1 VLKEFLIQDI
11 VYHIPYRIWF
21 GFSLFR
27 FLIFMN
33 AINRFDGV
41 YGLASG
47 VSTIGYL
54 TVIILIQRVV
64 IPNYPYIKPEDALL
78 LETITNLSRILF
90 IISFTYTVIEFKPLG
105 LIRDAGTLFYGFTLA
120 YLALLGGA
128 KVWTFGVVFS
138 LVIFDAIRVSINR
151 IFVQKKSPFKG
162 DYTHLHH
169 RLLANGRTR
178 GEIRAFVWIRTSFLM
193 ILMILQSVDRI
204 SKIIIFLC
212 MALIFF
218 WVHIYLFRIKK
229 LPNEFKMRK

>member
-1 VLKEFLIQDI
+1 
-11 VYHIPYRIWF
+11 
-21 GFSLFR
+21 
-27 FLIFMN
+27 MN

-128 KVWTFGVVFS
+128 KV
-138 LVIFDAIRVSINR
+138 
-151 IFVQKKSPFKG
+151 
-162 DYTHLHH
+162 
-169 RLLANGRTR
+169 
-178 GEIRAFVWIRTSFLM
+178 
-193 ILMILQSVDRI
+193 
-204 SKIIIFLC
+204 
-212 MALIFF
+212 
-218 WVHIYLFRIKK
+218 
-229 LPNEFKMRK
+229 